1 MAYIKKTE
9 IESIKKELNLKIGD
23 VVNSFCEN
31 RDILEMSKSLD
42 VLINLE
48 MKKKLEKLKERD

>member
-9 IESIKKELNLKIGD
+9 IESIKKELNLKVG
-23 VVNSFCEN
+23 NEEHSFYKNKE
-31 RDILEMSKSLD
+31 ILEISKSLD

-48 MKKKLEKLKERD
+48 MKKKLEKLKEND